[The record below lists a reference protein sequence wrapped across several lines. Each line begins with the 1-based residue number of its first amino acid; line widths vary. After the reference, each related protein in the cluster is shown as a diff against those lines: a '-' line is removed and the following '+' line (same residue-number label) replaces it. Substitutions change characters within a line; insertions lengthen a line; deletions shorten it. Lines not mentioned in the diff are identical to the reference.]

1 MGDGN
6 VFIEGIKVNQEDL
19 GKDQEATLEEN
30 VEKEVTLIKADN
42 TSFLEKLIEKFI
54 IK

>member
-1 MGDGN
+1 MENIND
-6 VFIEGIKVNQEDL
+6 
-19 GKDQEATLEEN
+19 KDYRAFQIDKSDN

>member
-1 MGDGN
+1 M
-6 VFIEGIKVNQEDL
+6 IKQKATEEL
-19 GKDQEATLEEN
+19 GMQEANKIAIELDKSDN